1 MFILIRNKS
10 SMNCSCL
17 WSSAKLRVGGPSP
30 AARTKNKYNNQNTA
44 GTYLL
49 DPHVQNT
56 DFGTCQLVSHVQGTA
71 DTLLKDICEN
81 PSTNADEVLINV
93 NDDKEPDKPTE
104 PDKNVDPEKH
114 LAEDQFN
121 PTNTD

>member
-1 MFILIRNKS
+1 MFILIRNES
-10 SMNCSCL
+10 SMTCL
-17 WSSAKLRVGGPSP
+17 WLLSSAKLRVGGPSP

-56 DFGTCQLVSHVQGTA
+56 DLGTCQLVSHVQGTA
-71 DTLLKDICEN
+71 DTLLKDICDN
-81 PSTNADEVLINV
+81 PSTNARDVLINV
-93 NDDKEPDKPTE
+93 NDDKEHDHDKPSE
-104 PDKNVDPEKH
+104 SDKNVDP
-114 LAEDQFN
+114 AEDQIN